1 MLLLAV
7 LVLQGRTRWPN
18 VAHLPLLSGYA
29 FNVTSQLVGRN
40 GAKATAGD
48 MLLLKVSVLQ
58 ERALHD
64 ARLHVDRTLLLEA
77 NVRSEEDVKN
87 LGAISV
93 QE

>member
-48 MLLLKVSVLQ
+48 MLLLKVSVP
-58 ERALHD
+58 LHD
-64 ARLHVDRTLLLEA
+64 ARLHKDRTLLLEA